1 MIEPVSDHESMKS
14 SCLPSMMAH
23 DLRTPLSVIHGYAHL
38 LEADLPPD
46 ANGSLHEY
54 VTAIKVHAA
63 LLEQMI
69 DSLVAIDQARHGMLQ
84 ISPTNS
90 DLEPLL
96 IRVIHGTC
104 GLANEK
110 GVVVSLEPSSVPTR
124 VSIDEHLFARALANI
139 ICYEVQRIRVRDHL
153 VVDVKVTAHTVRVA
167 VGPKKSI
174 GLINEMR
181 PDFVMLNTEP
191 ANDPL
196 IQTGVDWGVI
206 AAGYLVTA
214 HGGRLEAWWSTRN
227 NHVVAIYL
235 PEVLA

>member
-1 MIEPVSDHESMKS
+1 MTISVSVNESRKP
-14 SCLPSMMAH
+14 SCLPSMTAH
-23 DLRTPLSVIHGYAHL
+23 DLRTPLSVIQGYAHL
-38 LEADLPPD
+38 LEADLPSD
-46 ANGSLHEY
+46 ADSALYEY
-54 VTAIKVHAA
+54 VTAIKVHSA

-84 ISPTNS
+84 ITPTNC

-96 IRVIHGTC
+96 IRVIHDTC

-110 GVVVSLEPSSVPTR
+110 GVVVRLESSPVSIR

-139 ICYEVQRIRVRDHL
+139 ICYEVQRIRARDHL

-167 VGPKKSI
+167 VGLEKSI
-174 GLINEMR
+174 GLINELH
-181 PDFVMLNTEP
+181 PDFVMLNAEP

-196 IQTGVDWGVI
+196 VQTGVDWGVI
-206 AAGYLVTA
+206 AAGYLVAA